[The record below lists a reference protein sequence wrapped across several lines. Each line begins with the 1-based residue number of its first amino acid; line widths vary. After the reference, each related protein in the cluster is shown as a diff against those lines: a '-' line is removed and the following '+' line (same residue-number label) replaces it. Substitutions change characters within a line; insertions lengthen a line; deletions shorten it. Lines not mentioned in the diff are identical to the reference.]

1 MKNLSKSDF
10 FFMGFTYVICNFFVY
25 IFRPR
30 SMPSLEVKGMSFSQ
44 SVEAPLTLKDTAF
57 MSGNVNCNLLIY
69 RVIFTNSRTIYP
81 STGQLSTHK
90 GSGSGSVN
98 VSLRRLT
105 SAEGYAEVD
114 MGFGSGLSFS
124 AKGFRNLTKRIFTN
138 VSGIVTFTDRGIV
151 LGFASSIYAH
161 SRL

>member
-81 STGQLSTHK
+81 TGQLSTHK